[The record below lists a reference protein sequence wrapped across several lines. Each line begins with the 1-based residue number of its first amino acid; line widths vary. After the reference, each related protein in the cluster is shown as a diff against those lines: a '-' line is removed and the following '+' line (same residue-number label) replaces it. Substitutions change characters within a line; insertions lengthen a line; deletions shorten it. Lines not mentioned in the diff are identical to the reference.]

1 MEEVLTAEPSAREAG
16 EMIAAI
22 TRYIAEI
29 DNLREEMHR
38 DEKAIDESRKRT
50 DAILAEIA
58 ELLTDLRAA

>member
-1 MEEVLTAEPSAREAG
+1 MDKTLTAEPSAREAR

-22 TRYIAEI
+22 ARYVAEI
-29 DNLREEMHR
+29 DRLREEMHR
-38 DEKAIDESRKRT
+38 EQQAIEASGART